1 MTDFQ
6 TRMLDYI
13 EMFRNRKGF
22 PPTRREIGGRFGK
35 STSII
40 NLNLFQMQREGW
52 VEVSP
57 GKARGIRIVK
67 RPVEVSSPTE
77 VA

>member
-1 MTDFQ
+1 MTDLQ
-6 TRMLDYI
+6 MRMLDYI

-22 PPTRREIGGRFGK
+22 PPTRREIGNRFGK
-35 STSII
+35 STSIV

-67 RPVEVSSPTE
+67 RPVEVSSQAE
-77 VA
+77 AA

>member
-22 PPTRREIGGRFGK
+22 PPTRREIGDRFGK
-35 STSII
+35 STSIV
-40 NLNLFQMQREGW
+40 NYNLFQMQREGW

-57 GKARGIRIVK
+57 GKARGIRIVR
-67 RPVEVSSPTE
+67 RPPEGVQL
-77 VA
+77 